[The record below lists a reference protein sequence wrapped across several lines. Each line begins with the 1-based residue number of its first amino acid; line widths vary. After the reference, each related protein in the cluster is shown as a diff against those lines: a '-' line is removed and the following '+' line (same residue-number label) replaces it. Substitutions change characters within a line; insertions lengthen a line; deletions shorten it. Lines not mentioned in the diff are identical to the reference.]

1 VKLLLFLAAS
11 ALAFGADSAQRVIDD
26 YLKAQGGAKALT
38 QMRAETISGNLTD
51 ESGKTGSYSLIIKA
65 PNQFYSEILI
75 EPNRTVEAYNGMS
88 AWGQRSGEG
97 AITLTGTAAKEAE
110 GAGIYWNG
118 RLADL
123 KKDKMTVQLVGT
135 EKVHERDAYHIQ
147 VRRALAVMRDLFFD
161 TQTHLIV
168 REATPTQQFDYD
180 NYRPVMGIQTP
191 YRILLHRDGHDYKV
205 SVTRA
210 EYNTTVDDS
219 TFGFPR
225 TTDAALPDIKA
236 LLLEVTKNQKAI
248 EAMQKQ
254 YTCHVASEQ
263 EEADSKGQLKGT
275 KLKEFEVFNLAG
287 EEARHLVAK
296 DGNPLT
302 GDEKRKE
309 DERFNKE
316 FEKLTKQ
323 EADLARDPKK
333 QEKEEAKDES
343 DLSDFLRAILFSNPR
358 RERFRGQDVIAV
370 DFGPNLAYKP
380 KKTMENLAQ
389 KLVGVM
395 WIDEQAHD
403 VARVEGH
410 FNASMKIA
418 GGVVASLDK
427 GSSFVFEQAKINGEV
442 WMPVYDEI
450 HVNGHFLFLK
460 AKANQIERYSD
471 CKKFHAES
479 KFILGQN

>member
-1 VKLLLFLAAS
+1 MAVC
-11 ALAFGADSAQRVIDD
+11 AFAVQAQSAQKVIDD
-26 YLKAQGGAKALT
+26 YLKASVKAGGGAKALAQIRT
-38 QMRAETISGNLTD
+38 ETISGNLTD
-51 ESGKTGSYSLIIKA
+51 EATGKTGTYSLIAKA
-65 PNQFYSEILI
+65 PNQFYSEIVI
-75 EPNRTVEAYNGMS
+75 GPDRTVEAYNGMS
-88 AWGQRSGEG
+88 AWGQRPGQA
-97 AITLTGTAAKEAE
+97 AITLTGAAAKEAE
-110 GAGIYWNG
+110 AAGIYWSG

-123 KKDKMTVQLVGT
+123 KKDKLTVQLAGSA
-135 EKVHERDAYHIQ
+135 KVHGRDAYHLQ
-147 VRRALAVMRDLFFD
+147 VRRGLEPIRDVFFD
-161 TQTHLIV
+161 SQTHLIA
-168 REATPTQQFDYD
+168 RDATLTQQFDYED
-180 NYRPVMGIQTP
+180 YRAVAGIQRP
-191 YRILLHRDGHDYKV
+191 YRIELRRDGHDYNI
-205 SVTRA
+205 SVTRVELNA
-210 EYNTTVDDS
+210 AVDDS
-219 TFGFPR
+219 IFSFPKI
-225 TTDAALPDIKA
+225 TEASTPDIKA

-248 EAMQKQ
+248 EQIQKQ
-254 YTCHVASEQ
+254 YTCHVTSEQ
-263 EEADSKGQLKGT
+263 EEAGSKGQLKGT

-296 DGNPLT
+296 DGNPLS
-302 GDEKRKE
+302 GDEKKKE

-323 EADLARDPKK
+323 EADLSRDPKK

-343 DLSDFLRAILFSNPR
+343 DLSDFLRAILFTNAR

-380 KKTMENLAQ
+380 KKTMENFAQ

-410 FNASMKIA
+410 FSASLKIA
-418 GGVVASLDK
+418 GGVLASLDK

-442 WMPVYDEI
+442 WMPVYVEI

-460 AKANQIERYSD
+460 AKANQIDRYSD

-479 KFILGQN
+479 RFIPGQN